1 MAMTRSSAPNMPMLP
16 SPGRAQK
23 ASSPLA
29 CSRVANCQLSHSSD
43 NTTSGRPKRLTKR
56 RTSFT
61 IEPASSASSTAPHS
75 SVVSTPPQAV
85 PIAAPNTDW
94 PMACVPSRMTTSS
107 KVVQP
112 TSCTMFN
119 STGSRAKALP

>member
-1 MAMTRSSAPNMPMLP
+1 MPMLP

-29 CSRVANCQLSHSSD
+29 CSRVANCQLSQSSD
-43 NTTSGRPKRLTKR
+43 STTSGRPKRLTKR
-56 RTSFT
+56 RTSLT
-61 IEPASSASSTAPHS
+61 IEPASSASSTAPQS
-75 SVVSTPPQAV
+75 SVVSAPPQSV
-85 PIAAPNTDW
+85 PGERQAEGLTW
-94 PMACVPSRMTTSS
+94 PIACVPSRMITSS

-112 TSCTMFN
+112 TSCTMLS